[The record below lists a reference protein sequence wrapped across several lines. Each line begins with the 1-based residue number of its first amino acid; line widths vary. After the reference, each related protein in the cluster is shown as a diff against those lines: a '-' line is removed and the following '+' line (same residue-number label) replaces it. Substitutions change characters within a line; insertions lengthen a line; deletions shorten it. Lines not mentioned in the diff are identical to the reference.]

1 MNGSTRVFSL
11 LVVNKPGVLF
21 RVTNHFR
28 RRNFNIESV
37 AVGPTGDPG
46 LSKITVTMSAD
57 EVSADLFVRLLRR
70 TIDVVE
76 VEALST
82 AGVLMK
88 ELALVR
94 VGAPP
99 SDERQDFEGVVRG
112 FGATV
117 LSGSGDTVVVEL
129 SAHPERVDAFL
140 TGLSRWGIR
149 DVSRTGAVAIR

>member
-37 AVGPTGDPG
+37 AVGPTGDPA
-46 LSKITVTMSAD
+46 LSKITVTMNAD

-76 VEALST
+76 VEALDT

-94 VGAPP
+94 VGAPQAEEAQEF
-99 SDERQDFEGVVRG
+99 ERVVRG

-117 LSGSGDTVVVEL
+117 LGGSGGTVVLEL
-129 SAHPERVDAFL
+129 CDHPEKVDAFL
-140 TGLSRWGIR
+140 AGISRWSVK